1 MYAAIRACKKSWR
14 RSSTIASAVAG
25 ELARGEQ
32 AGRACGQIAAEPL
45 TGRHG
50 THAMRDARLRRRQA
64 AFGDVLNHY
73 QATKVGQSGILM
85 GVHPGQA
92 LEVTGGLAI
101 SSLSKSR
108 RANTRNNLLNL
119 HI

>member
-1 MYAAIRACKKSWR
+1 M
-14 RSSTIASAVAG
+14 
-25 ELARGEQ
+25 RG
-32 AGRACGQIAAEPL
+32 
-45 TGRHG
+45 
-50 THAMRDARLRRRQA
+50 ARLRGRKA
-64 AFGDVLNHY
+64 AFGDLLNHF

-101 SSLSKSR
+101 SSLSESPR
-108 RANTRNNLLNL
+108 VNTRNNLLKL